1 MPFTIGTWNVNSL
14 RVRLPQLSEWLAA
27 NPVDAIALQ
36 ETKLTDGDFPQAAL
50 AAGNWQVK
58 ASGQKTYNGV
68 AILAKYPLLDVV
80 TDIQGFEDP
89 QRRILA
95 ATCGALR
102 IINLYVPNGQTV
114 DSDKYRYKLGWLA
127 AVRQWLRQQLA
138 HYPNL
143 IVLGDFNIAPEDR
156 DVHDPAA
163 WAGQVLVS
171 EPERA
176 ALRAIFELGFV
187 DVFRRFEQP
196 AKAFSW
202 WDYRAAAFRRNNGLR
217 IDLILANRSLAEKCR
232 ESRIDKEPR
241 KSERPS
247 DHTPVLATFDI

>member
-14 RVRLPQLSEWLAA
+14 RVRLPQLTEWLAA

-36 ETKLTDGDFPQAAL
+36 ETKLTDGDFPQREL
-50 AAGNWQVK
+50 AADGWQVR

-68 AILAKYPLLDVV
+68 ALVAKHPLLEVV
-80 TDIQGFEDP
+80 TDIAGFEDP

-95 ATCGALR
+95 ASCGALR
-102 IINLYVPNGQTV
+102 IVNLYVPNGQSV

-127 AVRQWLRQQLA
+127 AVRQWLAQELA
-138 HYPNL
+138 QHPNL
-143 IVLGDFNIAPEDR
+143 VVLGDFNIAPADR

-171 EPERA
+171 EAERA
-176 ALRAIFELGFV
+176 ALRAILDLGLV
-187 DVFRRFEQP
+187 DVFRNFAQP
-196 AKAFSW
+196 EKSFSW

-217 IDLILANRSLAEKCR
+217 IDLILASAALTSRCR